1 MAVKGALKSPLLAD
15 ASTALGDAL
24 PKNSARKPD
33 QIVRFWRDDDG
44 FMLVFRFI
52 RLLSGQVLIKWITA
66 ISTKLINN

>member
-33 QIVRFWRDDDG
+33 QIVRFWRDSDG
-44 FMLVFRFI
+44 FMLIFRFV
-52 RLLSGQVLIKWITA
+52 RLLSEQVLIKWVTA
-66 ISTKLINN
+66 ISANLSNN